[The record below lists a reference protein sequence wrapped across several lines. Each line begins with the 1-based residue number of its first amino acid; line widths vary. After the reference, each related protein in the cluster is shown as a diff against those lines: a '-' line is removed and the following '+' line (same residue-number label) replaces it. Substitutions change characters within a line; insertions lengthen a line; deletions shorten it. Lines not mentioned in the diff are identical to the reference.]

1 MAVAPK
7 TAAPKASG
15 LKAAGAKIRGI
26 GSLILFVGLILLT
39 ATVSIG
45 SHVWRSDL
53 PVRTADCDGNR
64 IVARDAVLRLAAVPM
79 DKKLVD
85 VDLGAIRSR
94 VIQNPY
100 FKEVAVVRDLPN
112 RILIHVDER
121 VPVAMLIAGKTFYV
135 DADGMV
141 MPAIRSE
148 YAFDLPVITGAAAVQ
163 EIKPGKKI
171 VHPALREA
179 LQIVLASQKLGNSV
193 SRRISEIHLQANGDL
208 VLYTAEFGI
217 PVMFGR
223 GNIIDKL
230 TLLEGF
236 WTGVVSS
243 RGGQS
248 LRAVDIRF
256 ADQVVAR
263 WETSQSSE
271 AH

>member
-1 MAVAPK
+1 MALTPRAVS
-7 TAAPKASG
+7 TKA
-15 LKAAGAKIRGI
+15 RGI
-26 GSLILFVGLILLT
+26 GSLLLFFGLILLT

-45 SHVWRSDL
+45 SYVWKSGL
-53 PVRTADCDGNR
+53 PARVADCEGNL
-64 IVARDAVLRLAAVPM
+64 IVTRDAVIRLAAVPLN
-79 DKKLVD
+79 KRLVD
-85 VDLGAIRSR
+85 IDLGVIRTR
-94 VIQNPY
+94 VMQNPY
-100 FKEVAVVRDLPN
+100 FKEVSVHRDLPD
-112 RILIHVDER
+112 RILIRVEER
-121 VPVAMLIAGKTFYV
+121 VPVAVLIAGRTLYV
-135 DADGMV
+135 DSEGVM

-148 YAFDLPVITGAAAVQ
+148 HAFDLPVITGAAAVQ
-163 EIKPGKKI
+163 ECRPGKKV

-179 LQIVLASQKLGNSV
+179 LQIVLSSQKLGNSL
-193 SRRISEIHLQANGDL
+193 SRRISEIHLQPNGEL
-208 VLYTAEFGI
+208 LLYTAEYGI

-223 GNIIDKL
+223 GSIVDKL

-263 WETSQSSE
+263 WEPSPSSE